1 MNSEENLVRYKM
13 ILFGTVA
20 VGKTSLLERFVNDKF
35 EENYICTLGYNVY
48 EKLISYTECT
58 ISLVIYDIGGQEGYR
73 DLRKRYAQGAHT
85 AFIIY
90 DITNQDSF
98 IDIIKWKSDLIEF
111 AGNIPFIIIGNKM
124 DLKDKRQ
131 VPKDKALKTSVELGA
146 LDFFETSAKTGNGIE
161 DAFRQLAIKT
171 YEFFKTQNT

>member
-1 MNSEENLVRYKM
+1 MNSEEHLVRYKM
-13 ILFGTVA
+13 ILFGNAA

-35 EENYICTLGYNVY
+35 EENYMCTLGYNVY
-48 EKLISYTECT
+48 EKLITHTECT

-98 IDIIKWKSDLIEF
+98 TNIIKWKSDLIEF
-111 AGNIPFIIIGNKM
+111 AGKIPFIVIGNKM
-124 DLKDKRQ
+124 DLKDKKQ
-131 VPKDKALKTSVELGA
+131 VSKDKALTASVEMGA
-146 LDFFETSAKTGNGIE
+146 LAFFETSAKTGEGVE
-161 DAFRQLAIKT
+161 DAFRHLAIKT
-171 YEFFKTQNT
+171 YELSKT